1 MPGPRNKPKNKK
13 KKSNKTQVATPPS
26 VPAPATCTKSSPPQP
41 TNNHVSRDIST
52 PIIDSGTGPRVRDL
66 YAFLASP
73 FAAPPTL
80 DDLVCEW
87 FLDST
92 TYAILEQLLPQELSL
107 YNRSRLL
114 DRICPACRRFYRLGD
129 FLPLLAPEPGSID
142 DLDRQQE
149 DSRTL
154 REQQIS
160 GLCSFVCFSLAC
172 FNYPGARGAW
182 GRTAE
187 VLDPWTTDLL
197 NGPGAGI
204 PDQGMSDLV
213 KMTRNHDLGI
223 GYMISKPWPGAPVLY
238 EFDEDVGGGEPM
250 VEDDDDELWAEESQ
264 YSSDSEPRGRER
276 TIKPL
281 GASRKEMRVRGV
293 A

>member
-107 YNRSRLL
+107 VSYYSLKGRYTCRSETY
-114 DRICPACRRFYRLGD
+114 DRFCSITVRASLIES
-129 FLPLLAPEPGSID
+129 AP
-142 DLDRQQE
+142 R
-149 DSRTL
+149 
-154 REQQIS
+154 
-160 GLCSFVCFSLAC
+160 
-172 FNYPGARGAW
+172 
-182 GRTAE
+182 
-187 VLDPWTTDLL
+187 
-197 NGPGAGI
+197 AG
-204 PDQGMSDLV
+204 GF
-213 KMTRNHDLGI
+213 T
-223 GYMISKPWPGAPVLY
+223 
-238 EFDEDVGGGEPM
+238 
-250 VEDDDDELWAEESQ
+250 
-264 YSSDSEPRGRER
+264 DSETFCHSLRLSPG
-276 TIKPL
+276 P
-281 GASRKEMRVRGV
+281 
-293 A
+293 

>member
-13 KKSNKTQVATPPS
+13 KKGNK
-26 VPAPATCTKSSPPQP
+26 PQP
-41 TNNHVSRDIST
+41 TLPPPKSTSNTKTSPPPHPQSSYAHDNISS
-52 PIIDSGTGPRVRDL
+52 PVVDPGTGPRVRDL
-66 YAFLASP
+66 YAFLNSP
-73 FAAPPTL
+73 FAAPPSL
-80 DDLVCEW
+80 DDPLCDW
-87 FLDST
+87 FFDST
-92 TYAILEQLLPQELSL
+92 TCAIIEQLLPQEPSL
-107 YNRSRLL
+107 ILHYNRTRLV

-129 FLPLLAPEPGSID
+129 LLPFLAPEPGSID

-149 DSRTL
+149 DSRAL

-187 VLDPWTTDLL
+187 LLDPWTTDLL

-204 PDQGMSDLV
+204 PDHGMSDLV

-223 GYMISKPWPGAPVLY
+223 GYMMSKPWPGAPVLY
-238 EFDEDVGGGEPM
+238 EFDEDVAEGDPVVG
-250 VEDDDDELWAEESQ
+250 DDEDEFWVEESP

-276 TIKPL
+276 CVKPL
-281 GASRKEMRVRGV
+281 GASQR
-293 A
+293 